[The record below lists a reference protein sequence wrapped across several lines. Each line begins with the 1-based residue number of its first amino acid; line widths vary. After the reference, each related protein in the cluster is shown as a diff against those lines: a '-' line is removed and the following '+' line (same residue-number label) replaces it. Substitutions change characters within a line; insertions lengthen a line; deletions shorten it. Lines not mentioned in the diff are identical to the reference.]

1 MPRGDHGT
9 VSRIISANRLQIS
22 QLRNRVVELSDQLAS
37 VQLENRDQKRL
48 IRRQGQRIDSY
59 EQQESAMPQ
68 VMQRQSNETQMLR
81 DQLRRQKEKY
91 EKKSKRLKKK
101 EDELD
106 AMKRLI
112 KKMQE
117 LIDDKKLMEKKKLSE
132 KLKQAEDKL
141 NEETERNKV
150 CENVAALFVSFIY
163 RTVMLW

>member
-1 MPRGDHGT
+1 M
-9 VSRIISANRLQIS
+9 SRIISANRLQIS
-22 QLRNRVVELSDQLAS
+22 QLRNRVMELSDQLAS

-48 IRRQGQRIDSY
+48 IRRQGQTIDSY
-59 EQQESAMPQ
+59 EQQEGAMPQ
-68 VMQRQSNETQMLR
+68 VLQRQSNETQMLR
-81 DQLRRQKEKY
+81 DQLHRQKEKY
-91 EKKSKRLKKK
+91 KKKSERLKKK

-132 KLKQAEDKL
+132 KLKQTEDKL

-150 CENVAALFVSFIY
+150 CENVAALF
-163 RTVMLW
+163 

>member
-1 MPRGDHGT
+1 M
-9 VSRIISANRLQIS
+9 
-22 QLRNRVVELSDQLAS
+22 ELSDQLAS

-48 IRRQGQRIDSY
+48 IRRQGQTIDSY
-59 EQQESAMPQ
+59 EQQEGAMPQ

-81 DQLRRQKEKY
+81 DQLHRQKEKY
-91 EKKSKRLKKK
+91 KKKSERLKKK

-132 KLKQAEDKL
+132 KLKQTEDKL

-150 CENVAALFVSFIY
+150 CENVAALFESFIC
-163 RTVMLW
+163 RIVM